1 MEHSSISGGYFDAG
15 VPTVFPNLD
24 TDGPRI
30 RYLPSCGIGTD
41 GSIAP
46 ASVSSGVQGIQVV
59 PVTEAQG
66 VRVLRNANLSLALV
80 AMQKTGTSP
89 ETWANANLN
98 FYWALR
104 YIPANQSPTYP
115 GFPSNFQTGA
125 IQNNVQLF
133 ANNQFTFASGLYLAN
148 DRSISIAL
156 PDPVYLQSG
165 DSIVLQVWYTQAFAR
180 ATGFTGDLNLALNG
194 VLNYNISYK

>member
-1 MEHSSISGGYFDAG
+1 MEHSSISGGYTDAG
-15 VPTVFPNLD
+15 VSTNFPDLEND
-24 TDGPRI
+24 APRI
-30 RYLPSCGIGTD
+30 RYLPPCGIGND
-41 GSIAP
+41 GAITP
-46 ASVSSGVQGIQVV
+46 ASVAAAAQGIQVV
-59 PVTEAQG
+59 PLTDAQG
-66 VRVLRNANLSLALV
+66 VRVLRNASLSLALV

-89 ETWANANLN
+89 DTWANANLN

-104 YIPANQSPTYP
+104 YIPSNQFTTTP
-115 GFPSNFQTGA
+115 GFPSRFSGGA
-125 IQNNVQLF
+125 LPNVPLF
-133 ANNQFTFASGLYLAN
+133 GNNQFTFASGLYLAN